1 MSTKKVYSVCGMCT
15 VRCPIQVEVKDGS
28 LAFLQGNPHADGI
41 KGAVCAR
48 GSAGPALVNDN
59 ERPQFPMIREGERG
73 EGRWRKVSWDDA
85 LDFVADRLK
94 GIKAKYGARS
104 ILFSDRGGPF
114 RDLHMAFVKG
124 LGSPNYSNHDASCA
138 RNVQHAALS
147 VFGFGRKDL
156 VYDLKNSRHV
166 ILQSRNIFESIN
178 VKEVNDMVTAL
189 DKGCRLTVID
199 IRANISASKAHNFF
213 LIRPGTDYAFNLA
226 VIHTLLYQDLYDA
239 RFAHLWIKDLRE
251 LREFVRPCT
260 PAWAEEQ
267 TGIEK
272 DRIVALARELAEAK
286 PAVLWHPGWMTSRY
300 TDSFYTSR
308 SIYIINAL
316 LGSVGAKGGLPL
328 ANKPS
333 DVGRKGLKKLV
344 DLFPKPQDKRADGVG
359 WRYPH
364 FDSGP
369 GLLHLAFKAI
379 ESEDPYPLKAYIAY
393 RHDPLMGFP
402 DAEKLK
408 KIMQKLELIVS
419 VTFSWSDTAWFSDV
433 VLPLSPYLERE
444 SILATKNGLKPYF
457 FVRKRAVDPRF
468 DSLADWEI
476 ISRLSRRLD
485 MQALSLES
493 IEDFWK
499 FQLEGTGVAIQDFD
513 ATGMVPLSEGPK
525 YWKVEEL
532 KFKTPSGKIE
542 VLSEKLEAQGLPSLK
557 PYQSPAAPEDGRF
570 RLTFG
575 RCAVHTQGHTVNN
588 PILSEEVPVNV
599 LWMNAEIAQEM
610 KIEDGSE
617 IEVANHNHS
626 GRMKVKLTEL
636 IHPDAV
642 FMVHGFGHSLPV
654 ESRARGKGVADNLL
668 MQGGLDIWDPA
679 GGGVAMQE
687 HFVTVRKV
695 G

>member
-1 MSTKKVYSVCGMCT
+1 MNSKKVYSVCGMCT

-28 LAFLQGNPHADGI
+28 LSFLQGNPHADGI

-48 GSAGPALVNDN
+48 GAAGPALVNDN

-73 EGRWRKVSWDDA
+73 EGRWRKVSWDEV

-94 GIKAKYGARS
+94 DINAKYGAKS
-104 ILFSDRGGPF
+104 VLFSDRGGPF
-114 RDLHMAFVKG
+114 RDLHMAFMKG

-147 VFGFGRKDL
+147 VFGFGRKDV

-166 ILQSRNIFESIN
+166 VLQSRNIFESIN
-178 VKEVNDMVTAL
+178 VKEVNDLVTAL

-226 VIHTLLYQDLYDA
+226 DIHTLLYQDLYDA

-251 LREFVRPCT
+251 LREFVRPYT
-260 PAWAEEQ
+260 PAWAEEE

-272 DRIVALARELAEAK
+272 DRIVTLARELAHAK

-300 TDSFYTSR
+300 TDSFYTAR
-308 SIYIINAL
+308 SIYLINAL

-369 GLLHLAFKAI
+369 GLLHLAFKTI

-402 DAEKLK
+402 EAERLK

-485 MQALSLES
+485 MQALAFES
-493 IEDFWK
+493 IEDLWK

-525 YWKVEEL
+525 YWNVEEL
-532 KFKTPSGKIE
+532 KFKTPSG
-542 VLSEKLEAQGLPSLK
+542 
-557 PYQSPAAPEDGRF
+557 
-570 RLTFG
+570 
-575 RCAVHTQGHTVNN
+575 
-588 PILSEEVPVNV
+588 
-599 LWMNAEIAQEM
+599 
-610 KIEDGSE
+610 
-617 IEVANHNHS
+617 
-626 GRMKVKLTEL
+626 
-636 IHPDAV
+636 
-642 FMVHGFGHSLPV
+642 
-654 ESRARGKGVADNLL
+654 
-668 MQGGLDIWDPA
+668 
-679 GGGVAMQE
+679 
-687 HFVTVRKV
+687 
-695 G
+695 